1 MKLILGAVIAT
12 ALVIIL
18 GVLIV
23 TPSFF
28 ENEKKTSV
36 MLTFNIHDDSNLDIW
51 CHNLSEFLKSENS
64 YGTIFISGELAQKNP
79 SCVKSFSKKFDI
91 GSQTYSYASLP
102 QIQDYGIQL
111 QEVKK
116 GRDAINVVG
125 NMDSKLFKAPFGDTD
140 ENVYSILSSNDILAD
155 FSYQTQYN
163 KYFNDKFLKFDLM
176 TIDSKNIST
185 SSLQSIKSSTIPV
198 QIEFDSSM
206 TLDEIK
212 KIFFQIKTLNV
223 NFVTASD
230 ITKMELT
237 RWN

>member
-23 TPSFF
+23 VPSFF
-28 ENEKKTSV
+28 ENEKSASV
-36 MLTFNIHDDSNLDIW
+36 MLTFNVHDGSNLNVW
-51 CHNLSEFLKSENS
+51 CQNISEFLKSENS
-64 YGTIFISGELAQKNP
+64 FGTIFISGEIAEKNT

-91 GSQTYSYASLP
+91 GSQTYSYVSLP
-102 QIQDYGIQL
+102 EIQDYGIQL

-116 GRDAINVVG
+116 GRDTINEIG
-125 NMDSKLFKAPFGDTD
+125 NVDSKLFKAPFENTD
-140 ENVYSILSSNDILAD
+140 ENIYSILSSNGILAD
-155 FSYQTQYN
+155 FSYQNQYN
-163 KYFNDKFLKFDLM
+163 KYVNDKFLKFDLI
-176 TIDSKNIST
+176 TINSKNIST
-185 SSLQSIKSSTIPV
+185 SSLQSIKSNTTPI

-206 TLDEIK
+206 TIDEIK
-212 KIFFQIKTLNV
+212 KIFFEIKSSNV
-223 NFVTASD
+223 DFVTASD